1 MTNNMNYTET
11 LDFLFTAM
19 PSFQRV
25 GGDAY
30 KPGLERI
37 ASFCQHLGNPQRNY
51 YTIHVAGTNG
61 KGSVSHMLASILHE
75 AGYRTGLFTS
85 PHLVDFRER
94 IRVDGEMISKQK
106 VVNFVDKH
114 REKMQELDLSFFEMT
129 AAMAFDYFDQSD
141 VEVAI
146 IETGLGGR
154 LDATNIITPIL
165 SVITNISMEHTE
177 FLGDS
182 IEKIAAEKA
191 GIIKKSIPV
200 VIGESNAAYNSVFER
215 RAEEL
220 HSKVIYAEQ
229 EFILGEVDHFDNYN
243 QHFSLLRTRDNR
255 NFELDIDLLGDYQSH
270 NIVTV
275 CAAADYIA
283 ELTPLTISRRALREG
298 LACSAASTGLMGRWQ
313 VIGEEPYTVCDTGH
327 NAEGIAYVAQQ
338 LEALNTDRIFA
349 VMGFAKEK
357 ALEKIIPLL
366 PKKIEYIFTKANI
379 DRARSIEDIATMA
392 TAAGLKFETKPTV
405 AEALAYARSKALATD
420 TIFIGGSNFVVA
432 EVEEIT
438 HRTQE

>member
-1 MTNNMNYTET
+1 MNYTET

-25 GGDAY
+25 GGEAY

-37 ASFCQHLGNPQRNY
+37 AAFCQHLGNPQRNY

-61 KGSVSHMLASILHE
+61 KGSVSHMLASILRE

-94 IRVDGEMISKQK
+94 IRVDGEMIPKQR
-106 VVNFVDKH
+106 VVNFVNKH

-141 VEVAI
+141 VEIAI

-154 LDATNIITPIL
+154 LDATNLITPLL
-165 SVITNISMEHTE
+165 SVITNIGMEHTE
-177 FLGDS
+177 FLGDT

-200 VIGESNAAYNSVFER
+200 VIGQSNEAYNAVFER

-229 EFILGEVDHFDNYN
+229 EFLLNGVEHFDQCN
-243 QHFSLLRTRDNR
+243 QHFSVTRTRDNR
-255 NFELDIDLLGDYQSH
+255 AFELDIDLLGDYQQH
-270 NIVTV
+270 NIITA
-275 CAAADYIA
+275 CAAADYLA
-283 ELTPLTISRRALREG
+283 EYTPLTVSRRAFREG
-298 LACSAASTGLMGRWQ
+298 LARAAANTGLMGRWQ
-313 VIGEEPYTVCDTGH
+313 VIAEEPYTICDTGH
-327 NAEGIAYVAQQ
+327 NADGIRFVAVQ
-338 LEALNTDRIFA
+338 LEALDTDRIFA

-357 ALEKIIPLL
+357 DLSKIMPLL
-366 PKKIEYIFTKANI
+366 PKRIHYIFTKASI
-379 DRARSIEDIATMA
+379 DRARNVEDIAKMA
-392 TAAGLKFETKPTV
+392 DDLGLKYECKTTV
-405 AEALAYARSKALATD
+405 TEAISHARSMALATD

-432 EVEEIT
+432 EVGEIT
-438 HRTQE
+438 NLCCEE

>member
-1 MTNNMNYTET
+1 MNYTQT

-37 ASFCQHLGNPQRNY
+37 AAFCQHMGNPQRNF

-61 KGSVSHMLASILHE
+61 KGSVSHILASILRE

-94 IRVDGEMISKQK
+94 IRVDGEMMPKQK

-114 REKMQELDLSFFEMT
+114 REKMKELDLSFFEMT
-129 AAMAFDYFDQSD
+129 AAMAFDYFAQSD
-141 VEVAI
+141 VEVAV

-154 LDATNIITPIL
+154 LDATNIIIPML
-165 SVITNISMEHTE
+165 SVVTNIGMEHTE
-177 FLGDS
+177 FLGDT
-182 IEKIAAEKA
+182 IEKIAMEKA

-200 VIGESNAAYNSVFER
+200 VIGESDEAYNAIFVQ

-220 HSKVIYAEQ
+220 NSKVVYAEN
-229 EFILGEVDHFDNYN
+229 EFLLNGIEHFDDRS
-243 QHFSLLRTRDNR
+243 QHFSVTRSRDNR
-255 NFELDIDLLGDYQSH
+255 TFELDIDLLGDYQRH
-270 NIVTV
+270 NIITA
-275 CAAADYIA
+275 CAAADLLA
-283 ELTPLTISRRALREG
+283 EQTPLTISRRAFRDG
-298 LACSAASTGLMGRWQ
+298 IARAAANTGLMGRWQ
-313 VIGEEPYTVCDTGH
+313 VIGDEPYTVCDTGH
-327 NAEGIAYVAQQ
+327 NADGMRIVAAQ
-338 LEALNTDRIFA
+338 LEALETDRIFA
-349 VMGFAKEK
+349 VMGFAKDK
-357 ALEKIIPLL
+357 DLDKIMPLL
-366 PKKIEYIFTKANI
+366 PKKAHYIFTKANI
-379 DRARSIEDIATMA
+379 DRARSIEDIAAKAETL
-392 TAAGLKFETKPTV
+392 GLDYECKPTV
-405 AEALAYARSKALATD
+405 KEALAHARSMALATD

-438 HRTQE
+438 HIDEE

>member
-1 MTNNMNYTET
+1 MNYAQTI
-11 LDFLFTAM
+11 DFLFTAM

-37 ASFCQHLGNPQRNY
+37 AAFCQHIGNPQRNF

-61 KGSVSHMLASILHE
+61 KGSVSHMLASILRE

-94 IRVDGEMISKQK
+94 IRVDGEMIPKQK

-141 VEVAI
+141 VEVAV

-154 LDATNIITPIL
+154 LDATNIITPLL
-165 SVITNISMEHTE
+165 SVVTNIGMEHTE
-177 FLGDS
+177 FLGDT
-182 IEKIAAEKA
+182 IAKIASEKA

-200 VIGESNAAYNSVFER
+200 VIGQANEEYNSVFEQ
-215 RAEEL
+215 AAAAL
-220 HSKVIYAEQ
+220 NSKVIYAEQ
-229 EFILGEVDHFDNYN
+229 EFVLGAVEHFDNRN
-243 QHFSLLRTRDNR
+243 QHFSIERTRDNR
-255 NFELDIDLLGDYQSH
+255 NFELDIDLLGDYQRH

-275 CAAADYIA
+275 CAAADFLA
-283 ELTPLTISRRALREG
+283 EQTPLTISRRAFREG
-298 LACSAASTGLMGRWQ
+298 LAKSAENTGLMGRWQ
-313 VIGEEPYTVCDTGH
+313 VLADEPYTVCDTGH
-327 NAEGIAYVAQQ
+327 NSDGIRFVASQ
-338 LEALNTDRIFA
+338 LEALETDRIFA

-357 ALEKIIPLL
+357 DLDKIMPLL
-366 PKKIEYIFTKANI
+366 PKKIYYIFTKASI
-379 DRARSIEDIATMA
+379 DRARNIEDITAMA
-392 TAAGLKFETKPTV
+392 DKLGLNYESQPSVTAALSR
-405 AEALAYARSKALATD
+405 ARCLAQPTD

-432 EVEEIT
+432 EVDTIVNSLTE
-438 HRTQE
+438 

>member
-1 MTNNMNYTET
+1 MNYTQT
-11 LDFLFTAM
+11 LEFLYTAM

-51 YTIHVAGTNG
+51 YTIHIAGTNG
-61 KGSVSHMLASILHE
+61 KGSVSHMLASILRE

-94 IRVDGEMISKQK
+94 IRVDGEMIPKQR
-106 VVNFVDKH
+106 VVNFVEKH

-154 LDATNIITPIL
+154 LDATNLITPLL

-177 FLGDS
+177 FLGNT
-182 IEKIAAEKA
+182 IEAIASEKA

-200 VIGESNAAYNSVFER
+200 VIGQSNEAYNGVFEQ
-215 RAEEL
+215 RAESL
-220 HSKVIYAEQ
+220 NSKVIYAEQ
-229 EFILGEVDHFDNYN
+229 EFLLRGIEHFDNEN
-243 QHFSLLRTRDNR
+243 QHFSLERTRDNR
-255 NFELDIDLLGDYQSH
+255 TFELDIDLLGDYQRH
-270 NIVTV
+270 NIITA
-275 CAAADYIA
+275 CAAADYLA
-283 ELTPLTISRRALREG
+283 ELTPLTISRRAFREG
-298 LACSAASTGLMGRWQ
+298 LARTAANTSLMGRWQ
-313 VIGEEPYTVCDTGH
+313 VLTSEPYTVCDTGH
-327 NAEGIAYVAQQ
+327 NADGISFVAAQ
-338 LEALNTDRIFA
+338 LEKLEADRIFA

-357 ALEKIIPLL
+357 NLEAIMALL
-366 PKKIEYIFTKANI
+366 PKHIHYIFTRASI
-379 DRARSIEDIATMA
+379 DRARAVEDV
-392 TAAGLKFETKPTV
+392 AAAAESLGLDFECCATV
-405 AEALAYARSKALATD
+405 AEAVTRARTLATATD
-420 TIFIGGSNFVVA
+420 AIFIGGSNFVVA
-432 EVEEIT
+432 EVEGIV
-438 HRTQE
+438 RTTDEE